1 MIITLLLCVLAVMA
15 VTQPTSVRRNTALL
29 YVIPTVAFALGSP
42 DMSDKWYYIGAA
54 LTDLFTIILISF
66 IVPLTR
72 LSLSLIAIATLSV
85 IGNLVGMLL
94 WYMSVPAMAY
104 NMFFLALYVGA
115 LAALY
120 EKDGTHVGMGGIF
133 GRVLSQYGDGDSIP
147 RTTVKGGEKV

>member
-1 MIITLLLCVLAVMA
+1 MIITLLLCALAVMA
-15 VTQPTSVRRNTALL
+15 VSQPTRMRRNTALL
-29 YVIPTVAFALGSP
+29 YVIPTIVFAFASTDLG
-42 DMSDKWYYIGAA
+42 DRWYYIGAA

-66 IVPLTR
+66 VVPLTR

-115 LAALY
+115 LAALH

-133 GRVLSQYGDGDSIP
+133 GRVLSRYGDGDSIP
-147 RTTVKGGEKV
+147 NTTVKGGEKV